1 MQSKM
6 KTACLLASALLAAVP
21 GVASAETSELEQM
34 RAEMAQM
41 RAEMAQLKTESQGDW
56 MNDAR
61 RAEIEGMIA
70 DVFADANNRATLLQ
84 EGALAGIDEKG
95 KIFLMSSDGSFTANL
110 NGQIQAR
117 YIWNN
122 IEDRTG
128 APSGESISGFQMRRV
143 KFGVQGKV
151 GDGWGYNIKFAT
163 DRDGGA
169 GGGGTVTE
177 DAYITYKIN
186 DNWSMLA
193 GVNKLPFARQELI
206 SSSRQV
212 GVDRTLVTEFFTLN
226 RSDQVAF
233 NYSNGDIK
241 ASVALSDG
249 ANADFQDFNTA
260 GQANDF
266 AVTGRVDWMAMGDDW
281 GAMKHEFGGVKE
293 DALFIGAAA
302 HYETPNGSGAPDN
315 SLVWTVDALYK
326 TGPIGLTAAIFGN
339 STENVGGTDTDQL
352 GVYVQGSYDL
362 GNDWD
367 IFARW
372 EHIDDDDAAG
382 ATEDLQAVTFGANKH
397 FNKNVKFTADVVWIY
412 AGDNQAADGSAING
426 GELSDGIGLVG
437 NGFTDDEDQISL
449 RLQLQL
455 VF

>member
-6 KTACLLASALLAAVP
+6 KTACLLAGAMLAAVP

-41 RAEMAQLKTESQGDW
+41 RAEMAQLKTETQGDW

-95 KIFLMSSDGSFTANL
+95 KIFLMSADGSFGVNF
-110 NGQIQAR
+110 NGQIQTR

-122 IEDRTG
+122 LNDR
-128 APSGESISGFQMRRV
+128 ANESESGFQIRRV
-143 KFGVQGKV
+143 KFGAKGKV
-151 GDGWGYNIKFAT
+151 GDGWSYEIKMAT
-163 DRDGGA
+163 DRDSGDMA
-169 GGGGTVTE
+169 ME
-177 DAYITYKIN
+177 DAYIGYKIS
-186 DNWSMLA
+186 DSLSMKA
-193 GVNKLPFARQELI
+193 GIKKLPFARQELI

-212 GVDRTLVTEFFTLN
+212 AVDRGLSTEFFTLG
-226 RSDQVAF
+226 RSEMIEFTHKSDTILLTGA
-233 NYSNGDIK
+233 I
-241 ASVALSDG
+241 SDG
-249 ANADFQDFNTA
+249 ANNDWNDYNDAD
-260 GQANDF
+260 ANDF
-266 AVTGRVDWMAMGDDW
+266 AVTGRLDWMAMGDDW

-293 DALFIGAAA
+293 DALFFGVAG
-302 HYETPNGSGAPDN
+302 HYEVFEESAVPEDGFA
-315 SLVWTVDALYK
+315 WTADVLYK

-339 STENVGGTDTDQL
+339 HTTNTGGTDTDQF
-352 GVYVQGSYDL
+352 GGYVQAAYDL

-372 EHIDDDDAAG
+372 EYIDDDDNAG
-382 ATEDLQAVTFGANKH
+382 AGTEPIQAVTVGANKN
-397 FNKNVKFTADVVWIY
+397 FSKNVKFTADVVYAY
-412 AGDNQAADGSAING
+412 AGDNPSGDGLAPD
-426 GELSDGIGLVG
+426 GEDSDGIGLASSL
-437 NGFTDDEDQISL
+437 NDDEATIAL

-455 VF
+455 LF